1 MDEFLHIIEY
11 LQENT
16 YVSSKQFATYLKI
29 SNKTLTKKIEEV
41 NDYLSKFKVRI
52 VLSNKKE
59 YSLEIENQKLYQEMM
74 KAYIEESYNAIPV
87 NDSQRVTYVLNK
99 LLKTNEYV
107 KRMNLAEQLY
117 VSEKTVSSVLSMV
130 EKILRSYNLKLE
142 RKPNYGIRVTGS
154 EFFRRQCIIN
164 YLVTPYDKFT
174 THDIERLIADH
185 IKQVAKENNLQ
196 FAEVA
201 LLNLLHYVV
210 IGLVRDI

>member
-87 NDSQRVTYVLNK
+87 NDSQRVY
-99 LLKTNEYV
+99 
-107 KRMNLAEQLY
+107 
-117 VSEKTVSSVLSMV
+117 
-130 EKILRSYNLKLE
+130 
-142 RKPNYGIRVTGS
+142 
-154 EFFRRQCIIN
+154 
-164 YLVTPYDKFT
+164 
-174 THDIERLIADH
+174 
-185 IKQVAKENNLQ
+185 
-196 FAEVA
+196 
-201 LLNLLHYVV
+201 
-210 IGLVRDI
+210 